1 MRDKVIEVV
10 QLNKYKV
17 KETRPSALGLS
28 EPVVE
33 IGGLLCP
40 RCGTKHRHLKH
51 GQAGGCANCGL
62 HFRVYGN
69 VLFCSDAKFSESD
82 AMNVLK

>member
-1 MRDKVIEVV
+1 VRGKVIEVV
-10 QLNKYKV
+10 QLDKYEV
-17 KETRPSALGLS
+17 RETRPSALGLS

-33 IGGLLCP
+33 IVGLLCP
-40 RCGTKHRHLKH
+40 RCGTKRRYLKH

-69 VLFCSDAKFSESD
+69 ALFCSDAKISESD
-82 AMNVLK
+82 AMKVLD